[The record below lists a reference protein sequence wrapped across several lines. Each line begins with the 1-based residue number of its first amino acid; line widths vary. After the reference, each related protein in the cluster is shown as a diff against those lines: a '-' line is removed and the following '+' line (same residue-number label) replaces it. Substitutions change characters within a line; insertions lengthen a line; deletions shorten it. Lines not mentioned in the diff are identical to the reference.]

1 MNTQTPPDSRTARGQ
16 ERSAEASG
24 KHQGLHQ
31 PNDDQRVEQ
40 TLDKI
45 GLEDDPESQ
54 GEMIEDQLR
63 DRRGSGIPAVDDE
76 RNDRR

>member
-1 MNTQTPPDSRTARGQ
+1 MNTQTPRDVRTARGQ

-76 RNDRR
+76 RNEHR